1 MRWKHTNH
9 WRDLLCGKYRHDLTK
24 ISGFNGCLPRN
35 CDWIESRDRCHV
47 RHMHQ
52 ARGHRSFMLF
62 ATEVML
68 ITAGCC
74 TFCDVTCDTCLFFR
88 TAEALL
94 APRVLVGISHDD
106 YESLASSVIFS
117 LCDSG
122 VTRAAPSVDT
132 RLHRSS
138 SSDNP
143 GASSGQCSGV
153 RTVSGKDHGD
163 FEAGGETEDPK
174 RSGLTEVRTSV
185 VTPDMSLILPDKS
198 LSDDGETKT
207 PSGQTTSS
215 EDSWVMP
222 SMWHKHGN

>member
-1 MRWKHTNH
+1 
-9 WRDLLCGKYRHDLTK
+9 
-24 ISGFNGCLPRN
+24 
-35 CDWIESRDRCHV
+35 
-47 RHMHQ
+47 
-52 ARGHRSFMLF
+52 
-62 ATEVML
+62 ML

-74 TFCDVTCDTCLFFR
+74 TFCDVTCDTRLFFR

-94 APRVLVGISHDD
+94 TPKVLVGISHDD

-122 VTRAAPSVDT
+122 VTQAAPSVDT

-153 RTVSGKDHGD
+153 RTVSGKGHGD
-163 FEAGGETEDPK
+163 FEGGETEDPR
-174 RSGLTEVRTSV
+174 RSGLLEVCTSA
-185 VTPDMSLILPDKS
+185 VTPDMSLVLPDKS

-207 PSGQTTSS
+207 PPDQTTSS

-222 SMWHKHGN
+222 SM